1 MPSKT
6 EKQLNL
12 FKIVK
17 AYVDGGRTGLM
28 GMWKDLYPNRDLSD
42 YEFEKIIRISKGIDY
57 ADLEDMASGIEGD
70 EVLGDK
76 KDIKVGYW
84 MKFEAW
90 FSNYKGEKRKGTF
103 IAKIT
108 KVSPS
113 IKIAN
118 FNSEDIYN
126 KNGSK
131 IAPLKRTR
139 ISDADRMW
147 LDFAF
152 FNQILETAKNKEE
165 LVMKN
170 EIRKIVRDVLF
181 ESYLNENE
189 EGAVALQIKKKDSD
203 EEVDVR
209 KGLEVEKVVKSDDSI
224 GVVKSV
230 KVTQKN
236 NIPTNLI
243 EVEWTSGDLS
253 GTTQDLDPED
263 LQAL

>member
-17 AYVDGGRTGLM
+17 AYVDGGRTGLI
-28 GMWKDLYPNRDLSD
+28 GMWKDLYPNRDFSD
-42 YEFEKIIRISKGIDY
+42 DEFEKIIRISKGIDY
-57 ADLEDMASGIEGD
+57 AYLEDMASGIEGD

-90 FSNYKGEKRKGTF
+90 FSNYKGEK
-103 IAKIT
+103 
-108 KVSPS
+108 
-113 IKIAN
+113 
-118 FNSEDIYN
+118 
-126 KNGSK
+126 K

-152 FNQILETAKNKEE
+152 FNQVLETAKNKEE
-165 LVMKN
+165 LIMKN

>member
-28 GMWKDLYPNRDLSD
+28 GMWKDLYPNRDFSD
-42 YEFEKIIRISKGIDY
+42 DEFEKIIRISKGIDY

-113 IKIAN
+113 IEIAN

-139 ISDADRMW
+139 ILDADRMW